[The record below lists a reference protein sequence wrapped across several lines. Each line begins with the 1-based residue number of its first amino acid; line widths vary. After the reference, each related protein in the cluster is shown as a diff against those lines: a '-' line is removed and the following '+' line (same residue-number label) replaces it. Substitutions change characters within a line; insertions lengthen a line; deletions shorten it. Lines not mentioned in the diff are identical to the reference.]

1 MSTLSH
7 WRTKQAVLV
16 AAIGL
21 VSIGAHAQSWT
32 LALSWNAGS
41 CNESKGSM
49 TCVADAA
56 TTTTPASDA
65 QADAGGA
72 RSPGLKALTL
82 RTDRVDCDAAALA
95 NDALPADLG
104 RYVSSS
110 GVDSLRQRWSRYG
123 SCSGYTPAGYFTEL
137 AAMARAIGRTNL
149 GQYLAEHAGKRVP
162 LDELKDAQLH
172 DFFFGADKA
181 VQFYCAPSGRLA
193 EVHYTLRDWS
203 DMFVYRDKG
212 SMLVPTPGGN
222 CGDEVIL

>member
-7 WRTKQAVLV
+7 WRNTQAALIT
-16 AAIGL
+16 AIGL
-21 VSIGAHAQSWT
+21 VSVGAHAQSWT

-41 CNESKGSM
+41 CDENKGSM
-49 TCVADAA
+49 ACVADAA
-56 TTTTPASDA
+56 KTAPASGTDTGAGTDA
-65 QADAGGA
+65 
-72 RSPGLKALTL
+72 SPGLKAIAL

-95 NDALPADLG
+95 ADALPDGLD
-104 RYVSSS
+104 RYLSSS
-110 GVDSLRQRWSRYG
+110 SIDSLQQRWSHYG

-149 GQYLAEHAGKRVP
+149 GQYLAQHAGKRVP

-181 VQFYCAPSGRLA
+181 VQFYCAPGDRLA

-212 SMLVPTPGGN
+212 SMLVAAPGGN